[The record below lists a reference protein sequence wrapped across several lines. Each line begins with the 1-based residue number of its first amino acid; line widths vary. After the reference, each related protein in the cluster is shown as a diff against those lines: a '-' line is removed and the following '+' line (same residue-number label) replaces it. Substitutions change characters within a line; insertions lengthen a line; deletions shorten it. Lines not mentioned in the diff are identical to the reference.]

1 MGLTGTSR
9 VMLEEAQPIKLIV
22 CEAENMT
29 LPIQRDCSLACHLE
43 ADTGV
48 PDTPPGSAAD

>member
-1 MGLTGTSR
+1 
-9 VMLEEAQPIKLIV
+9 MLEEAQPIKLIV